1 MGKIVAKSTS
11 GIVLSLAICLFSS
24 FTSIKSASAALGA
37 WLDVERQV
45 EAHYPA
51 ISKPALERAFQYI
64 NEHSEEVHNQNY
76 LTVIDFDLPSSQ
88 ERMFVIDLKNV
99 TMNSYLVA
107 HGKESGDL
115 YATSF
120 SNVAQSNKSSVGIY
134 LTGNE
139 YVGEHGLSMV
149 LKGME
154 ASNSNAEAREIV
166 LHGADYVSEEF
177 VKQTGRLGRSLGCTA
192 VSLQY
197 STELTR
203 KLEGGSVYYVYHSH
217 TSEDNGESVSE

>member
-1 MGKIVAKSTS
+1 MMGRVVAKSAS
-11 GIVLSLAICLFSS
+11 GIIFSLAMYLISVS
-24 FTSIKSASAALGA
+24 SASAALGT

-45 EAHYPA
+45 EAKYPT
-51 ISKPALERAFQYI
+51 ISKPALQRAFQYL

-76 LTVIDFDLPSSQ
+76 ITVIDFDQPSSA
-88 ERMFVIDLKNV
+88 ERMAVIDLKNL
-99 TMNSYLVA
+99 TANTYLVA

-139 YVGEHGLSMV
+139 YVGEHGLSMT
-149 LKGME
+149 LRGME

-177 VKQTGRLGRSLGCTA
+177 IKQTGRLGRSLGCTA

-197 STELTR
+197 STDLTR
-203 KLEGGSVYYVYHSH
+203 KLEGGSVYYIYHSH
-217 TSEDNGESVSE
+217 TDESVSE

>member
-1 MGKIVAKSTS
+1 MMGRVVAKSAS
-11 GIVLSLAICLFSS
+11 GIIFSLAMYLIRVS
-24 FTSIKSASAALGA
+24 SASAALGT

-45 EAHYPA
+45 EAKYPT
-51 ISKPALERAFQYI
+51 ISKPALQRAFQYL

-76 LTVIDFDLPSSQ
+76 ITVIDFDQPSSA
-88 ERMFVIDLKNV
+88 ERMAVIDLKNL
-99 TMNSYLVA
+99 TANTYLVA

-139 YVGEHGLSMV
+139 YVGEHGLSMT
-149 LKGME
+149 LRGME

-177 VKQTGRLGRSLGCTA
+177 IKQTGRLGRSLGCTA

-203 KLEGGSVYYVYHSH
+203 KLEGGSVYYIYHSH
-217 TSEDNGESVSE
+217 TDESVSE

>member
-1 MGKIVAKSTS
+1 MMGRVVAKSAS
-11 GIVLSLAICLFSS
+11 GIIFSLAMYLIRVS
-24 FTSIKSASAALGA
+24 SASAALGT

-45 EAHYPA
+45 EAKYPT
-51 ISKPALERAFQYI
+51 ISKPALQRAFQYL

-76 LTVIDFDLPSSQ
+76 ITVIDFDQPSSA
-88 ERMFVIDLKNV
+88 ERMAVIDLKNL
-99 TMNSYLVA
+99 TANTYLVA

-139 YVGEHGLSMV
+139 YVGEHGLSMT
-149 LKGME
+149 LRGME

-177 VKQTGRLGRSLGCTA
+177 IKQTGRLGRSLGCTA

-197 STELTR
+197 STDLTR
-203 KLEGGSVYYVYHSH
+203 KLEGGSVYYIYHSH
-217 TSEDNGESVSE
+217 TDESVSE